1 MKNPHISSFL
11 RKKEEKMEK
20 LVIKRHTFGRTPIL
34 TMESEVTRENIVEV
48 LRKAVPTFEKNAGE
62 CEYLYNYY
70 KGCQPILAR
79 VKEIRPEIKNT
90 IVVNRAYEIVTFK
103 TGRFLYKNIQYVN
116 RTESMTKEVNTL
128 NSFMYDDGKSGKD
141 RELVDWIHIC
151 GHGYR
156 MVLDAPAADGIP
168 FHTYTIE
175 PTRAFVVYTDTY
187 DRRPVLGVYYT
198 WYDDE
203 KEGKHKVYTCYT
215 ADTVYEIE
223 NDEIKSITPHLL
235 GAVPI
240 VEYPA
245 NYARLGCFEMVIELL
260 DAINLATS
268 NRQDGLEQFI
278 QALLVFKNLNLEEG
292 DVSRLRQEG
301 AICLPEGSDV
311 DYLVHELNQSQTQ
324 TLVDDLY
331 QAVLTI
337 CGMPNRQ
344 SGSTSTSDNK
354 GAVVLRDG
362 WSAAATAVKETK
374 QYFESAERNMLKM
387 VLKVFNLYED
397 AQTSEARKPLTISD
411 IEVHFDEGEYEN
423 MLEKAQVLTMLLA
436 NDWVHPKDAYA
447 FSNIT
452 PDPESAYLSGKQF
465 HEEQEAKAVDELM
478 EANNVRVHGQSDGT
492 PNAEDGSEVQPA
504 EG

>member
-1 MKNPHISSFL
+1 MG
-11 RKKEEKMEK
+11 E
-20 LVIKRHTFGRTPIL
+20 LVYKRHTFGRTPIY
-34 TMESEVTRENIVEV
+34 TPETEVTRENI
-48 LRKAVPTFEKNAGE
+48 LRILTKSIPTFNKNAAE
-62 CEYLYNYY
+62 CVYLYNYY
-70 KGCQPILAR
+70 KGMQPILGR
-79 VKEIRPEIKNT
+79 EKYIRPEICNT

-116 RTESMTKEVNTL
+116 RNEDKTDEVNAL
-128 NSFMYDDGKSGKD
+128 NSYMYADDKCGKD
-141 RELVDWIHIC
+141 RELVDWMHIC

-156 MVLDAPAADGIP
+156 MAIDAKASDGIP
-168 FHTYTIE
+168 FHTYTIA
-175 PTRAFVVYTDTY
+175 PNRAFVVYSDTY
-187 DRRPVLGVYYT
+187 DKRPLLGVYYT
-198 WYDDE
+198 WYLDE
-203 KEGKHKVYTCYT
+203 KQNKHKVYTCYT
-215 ADTVYEIE
+215 DREVYTVE
-223 NDEIKSITPHLL
+223 NNEIKSVEPHLL
-235 GAVPI
+235 GSVPI

-278 QALLVFKNLNLEEG
+278 QALLVFKNIDLEKD
-292 DVSRLRQEG
+292 DVAKLRQEG
-301 AICLPEGSDV
+301 AICIPEGSDV

-337 CGMPNRQ
+337 CGMPNRNG
-344 SGSTSTSDNK
+344 GSSTSDNK

-374 QYFESAERNMLKM
+374 QYFESSERRMLKI
-387 VLKVFNLYED
+387 VLKVFNLYQD
-397 AQTSEARKPLTISD
+397 AVVKGNKPLLLLD

-436 NDWVHPKDAYA
+436 NNWVHPRDAYA

-452 PDPESAYLSGKQF
+452 PDPESAYLAGKEF
-465 HEEQEAKAVDELM
+465 HDEQEEKAVDALM
-478 EANNVRVHGQSDGT
+478 ESNNVRVHGQSDENPNPSDGT
-492 PNAEDGSEVQPA
+492 EV
-504 EG
+504 

>member
-1 MKNPHISSFL
+1 MDTI
-11 RKKEEKMEK
+11 
-20 LVIKRHTFGRTPIL
+20 VIKRNTFGRHPIL
-34 TMESEVTRENIVEV
+34 TMETEITRDNIVEV
-48 LRKAVPTFEKNAGE
+48 LRKAVPTFEQNAAD

-70 KGCQPILAR
+70 KGCQPILSR
-79 VKEIRPEIKNT
+79 GKIIRPEICNT

-116 RTESMTKEVNTL
+116 RTESMTKDVNEL
-128 NSFMYDDGKSGKD
+128 NSFMYSDNKCGKD

-215 ADTVYEIE
+215 ANEVFEIE
-223 NDEIKSITPHLL
+223 NDTIKSITPHLL

-278 QALLVFKNLNLEEG
+278 QALLVFKNLNLEDG
-292 DVSRLRQEG
+292 DVARLKREG

-374 QYFESAERNMLKM
+374 QYFESAERQMLGM
-387 VLKVFNLYED
+387 ALRLFNIYED
-397 AQTSEARKPLTISD
+397 ASVIVNRKPLTLSD

-452 PDPESAYLSGKQF
+452 PDPESAYLAGKQF
-465 HEEQEAKAVDELM
+465 HDEQEAKTVDELM
-478 EANNVRVHGQSDGT
+478 EGNDVRVHGQSDRIVDE
-492 PNAEDGSEVQPA
+492 EDGSQVQ
-504 EG
+504 

>member
-1 MKNPHISSFL
+1 MADL
-11 RKKEEKMEK
+11 Y
-20 LVIKRHTFGRTPIL
+20 VVKRHTFGRTPIL
-34 TMESEVTRENIVEV
+34 TPETEITRDNVVEV
-48 LRKAVPTFEKNAGE
+48 LRKAIPIFEKNASE
-62 CEYLYNYY
+62 CKYLYEYY
-70 KGCQPILAR
+70 KGRQPILGR
-79 VKEIRPEIKNT
+79 EKEIRPEICNT

-116 RTESMTKEVNTL
+116 RAEETTGEVNDL
-128 NSFMYDDGKSGKD
+128 NSIMYADGKCGKD

-156 MVLDAPAADGIP
+156 MVIDAPAVDGTP

-175 PTRAFVVYTDTY
+175 PMRAFVVYCDDVART
-187 DRRPVLGVYYT
+187 PLMGVYYSF
-198 WYDDE
+198 YLDE
-203 KEGKHKVYTCYT
+203 HKNKHKIYTCYT
-215 ADTVYEIE
+215 DHEIYTIE
-223 NDEIKSITPHLL
+223 DYQIKDISLHIL
-235 GAVPI
+235 GDVPI

-245 NYARLGCFEMVIELL
+245 NYARLGCFEMVLELL

-278 QALLVFKNLNLEEG
+278 QALLVFKNIDLEEG
-292 DVSRLRQEG
+292 DVTKLRQEG

-311 DYLVHELNQSQTQ
+311 DYLVHELNQTQTQ

-362 WSAAATAVKETK
+362 WSASATAVKETK
-374 QYFESAERNMLKM
+374 QYFESSERRMLKM
-387 VLKVFNLYED
+387 ALKLFNIYND
-397 AQTSEARKPLTISD
+397 GNTSGSKQLSVAD

-423 MLEKAQVLTMLLA
+423 MLEKAQVLTMLLS
-436 NDWVHPKDAYA
+436 NDWVHPRDAYQ

-452 PDPESAYLSGKQF
+452 PDPESAYLSGKAF
-465 HEEQEAKAVDELM
+465 HDEQEEKQTEELM
-478 EANNVRVHGQSDGT
+478 NGGASGGGEHMVHSYYRKD
-492 PNAEDGSEVQPA
+492 PNE
-504 EG
+504 

>member
-1 MKNPHISSFL
+1 MDTI
-11 RKKEEKMEK
+11 
-20 LVIKRHTFGRTPIL
+20 VVKRHTFGRTPIY
-34 TMESEVTRENIVEV
+34 TPETEITKENVIDV
-48 LRKAVPTFEKNAGE
+48 LRKAIPIFEKNASE
-62 CEYLYNYY
+62 CQYLYDYY
-70 KGCQPILAR
+70 KGKQPILAR
-79 VKEIRPEIKNT
+79 VKDIRPEINNT

-116 RTESMTKEVNTL
+116 RSENKTAEVNDL
-128 NSFMYDDGKSGKD
+128 NTFMYADGKCGKD
-141 RELVDWIHIC
+141 RELVDWMHIC

-156 MVLDAPAADGIP
+156 MAIDAPFAEGTP
-168 FHTYTIE
+168 FHTHTIT
-175 PTRAFVVYTDTY
+175 PMRAFVVYCD
-187 DRRPVLGVYYT
+187 DVAKKPLMGVYYT
-198 WYDDE
+198 YKLDE
-203 KEGKHKVYTCYT
+203 KKNKHKIYTCYT
-215 ADTVYEIE
+215 KNEIFTVENYEVTKTARHIMG
-223 NDEIKSITPHLL
+223 D
-235 GAVPI
+235 VPI

-278 QALLVFKNLNLEEG
+278 QALLVFKNVDLNDG
-292 DVSRLRQEG
+292 DVMKLRQEG
-301 AICLPEGSDV
+301 AICIPEGSDV

-362 WSAAATAVKETK
+362 WSAAATAVKETR
-374 QYFESAERNMLKM
+374 QYFESAERRMLNMILRI
-387 VLKVFNLYED
+387 FNIYED
-397 AQTSEARKPLTISD
+397 KAVKDANALTMSD

-423 MLEKAQVLTMLLA
+423 MLEKAQVLTMLLS
-436 NDWVHPKDAYA
+436 NDRVHPKDAFA

-452 PDPESAYLSGKQF
+452 PDPESAYLAGQEF
-465 HEEQEAKAVDELM
+465 HDAEEKKAAEELM
-478 EANNVRVHGQSDGT
+478 NGGESGNGEHMVHSYYRKDPT
-492 PNAEDGSEVQPA
+492 S
-504 EG
+504 

>member
-1 MKNPHISSFL
+1 M
-11 RKKEEKMEK
+11 EE
-20 LVIKRHTFGRTPIL
+20 LVVKRHTFGRTPIY
-34 TMESEVTRENIVEV
+34 TPETEINSENIIDV
-48 LRKAVPTFEKNAGE
+48 LRKAIPIFEKNATE
-62 CEYLYNYY
+62 SKYLYEYY
-70 KGCQPILAR
+70 KGKQPILSR
-79 VKEIRPEIKNT
+79 VKDIRPEICNT

-116 RTESMTKEVNTL
+116 RSESKTTEVNDL
-128 NSFMYDDGKSGKD
+128 NTFMYADGKSGKD
-141 RELVDWIHIC
+141 RELVDWMHIC

-156 MVLDAPAADGIP
+156 MAIDAPASDGTP
-168 FHTYTIE
+168 FHTHTIS
-175 PTRAFVVYTDTY
+175 PMRAFVVYCD
-187 DRRPVLGVYYT
+187 DVAKKPLMGVYYT
-198 WYDDE
+198 FKLD
-203 KEGKHKVYTCYT
+203 KKKNKHKIYTCYT
-215 ADTVYEIE
+215 ANEIYTVE
-223 NDEIKSITPHLL
+223 NYKVTKVENHLM
-235 GAVPI
+235 GDVPI

-278 QALLVFKNLNLEEG
+278 QALLVFKNVDLEDG
-292 DVSRLRQEG
+292 DVMKLRQEG
-301 AICLPEGSDV
+301 AICIPQESDV

-362 WSAAATAVKETK
+362 WSAAATAVKETR
-374 QYFESAERNMLKM
+374 QYFESAERRMLNM
-387 VLKVFNLYED
+387 VLRVFNIYED
-397 AQTSEARKPLTISD
+397 NAVPNANTLTMSD

-423 MLEKAQVLTMLLA
+423 MLEKAQVLTMLLS
-436 NDWVHPKDAYA
+436 NDRVHPKDAFA

-452 PDPESAYLSGKQF
+452 PDPESAYLAGQEF
-465 HEEQEAKAVDELM
+465 HEEEERKAAEELM
-478 EANNVRVHGQSDGT
+478 NGGESGNGEHMVHSYYRKDPT
-492 PNAEDGSEVQPA
+492 S
-504 EG
+504 

>member
-1 MKNPHISSFL
+1 M
-11 RKKEEKMEK
+11 EE
-20 LVIKRHTFGRTPIL
+20 LVVKRHTFGRTPIYTPETEI
-34 TMESEVTRENIVEV
+34 TMENIIDV
-48 LRKAVPTFEKNAGE
+48 LRKAIPIFEKNASE
-62 CEYLYNYY
+62 SKYLYEYY
-70 KGCQPILAR
+70 KGKQPILAR
-79 VKEIRPEIKNT
+79 VKDIRPEICNT

-116 RTESMTKEVNTL
+116 RSESKTTEVNDL
-128 NSFMYDDGKSGKD
+128 NTFMYADGKSGKD
-141 RELVDWIHIC
+141 RELVDWMHIC

-156 MVLDAPAADGIP
+156 MAIDAPASDGTP
-168 FHTYTIE
+168 FHTHTIS
-175 PTRAFVVYTDTY
+175 PMRAFVVYCD
-187 DRRPVLGVYYT
+187 DVAKKPLMGVYYT
-198 WYDDE
+198 FKLDE
-203 KEGKHKVYTCYT
+203 KKNKHKIYTCYT
-215 ADTVYEIE
+215 ANEIYTVE
-223 NDEIKSITPHLL
+223 NYKVTKVENHLM
-235 GAVPI
+235 GDVPI

-278 QALLVFKNLNLEEG
+278 QALLVFKNVDLEDG
-292 DVSRLRQEG
+292 DVMKLRQEG
-301 AICLPEGSDV
+301 AICIPQESDV

-362 WSAAATAVKETK
+362 WSAAATAVKETR
-374 QYFESAERNMLKM
+374 QYFESAERRMLNM
-387 VLKVFNLYED
+387 VLRVFNIYED
-397 AQTSEARKPLTISD
+397 NAVPNANTLTMSD

-423 MLEKAQVLTMLLA
+423 MLEKAQVLTMLLS
-436 NDWVHPKDAYA
+436 NDRVHPKDAFA

-452 PDPESAYLSGKQF
+452 PDPESAYLAGQEF
-465 HEEQEAKAVDELM
+465 HDEEERKAAEELM
-478 EANNVRVHGQSDGT
+478 NGGESGNGEHMVHSYYRKDPT
-492 PNAEDGSEVQPA
+492 S
-504 EG
+504 

>member
-1 MKNPHISSFL
+1 MKNPHILSFL
-11 RKKEEKMEK
+11 RKRKKKMADIIQFK
-20 LVIKRHTFGRTPIL
+20 KHTFGRTPIL
-34 TMESEVTRENIVEV
+34 VPVTEITRANLIDV
-48 LRKAVPTFEKNAGE
+48 LHRAIPIFEKNASE
-62 CEYLYNYY
+62 CEYLYEYY
-70 KGCQPILAR
+70 KGNQPILAR
-79 VKEIRPEIKNT
+79 VKEIRPEICNT

-116 RTESMTKEVNTL
+116 RSEKTTNAVNAL
-128 NSFMYDDGKSGKD
+128 NTYMYADNKCGKD

-156 MVLDAPAADGIP
+156 MAVDADASEGIP

-175 PTRAFVVYTDTY
+175 PTRAFVVYADTV
-187 DRRPVLGVYYT
+187 DRKPLMGVYYT
-198 WYDDE
+198 YYLDKDE
-203 KEGKHKVYTCYT
+203 TKHKVYTCYT
-215 ADTVYEIE
+215 DSMVYTFE
-223 NDEIKSITPHLL
+223 NDAITSETPHIL
-235 GAVPI
+235 GGVPI

-245 NYARLGCFEMVIELL
+245 NYARLGCFEMVLELL

-278 QALLVFKNLNLEEG
+278 QALLVLKNIDLAK
-292 DVSRLRQEG
+292 DDITKLRREG
-301 AICLPEGSDV
+301 AICIPEGSDV
-311 DYLVHELNQSQTQ
+311 EYLVHELNQSQTQ

-344 SGSTSTSDNK
+344 KGATSTSDNK

-362 WSAAATAVKETK
+362 WSSSATAVKETK
-374 QYFESAERNMLKM
+374 QYFESAERKMLNM
-387 VLKVFNLYED
+387 VLKVFNVYE
-397 AQTSEARKPLTISD
+397 ALETENYEPLSVSD

-452 PDPESAYLSGKQF
+452 PDPESAYLAGKQF
-465 HEEQEAKAVDELM
+465 HEEQEAKAVDDMMDDEDD
-478 EANNVRVHGQSDGT
+478 NDVRVHGQNNDKSDE
-492 PNAEDGSEVQPA
+492 AVDSDIQ
-504 EG
+504 